1 MHAIDTAGS
10 INGKFSEGNPSTG
23 QRATR
28 VGADWL
34 NDLQANVLK
43 LLSEAGIVPT
53 KGRDVD
59 VLEAIKAIARGV
71 GGGSGSGGGVPST
84 RKITVG
90 GLLTT
95 SGEDLSQDR
104 KLTVPAASAA
114 EVLAGSDDAKAITPK
129 ALFDAYAGALNGKSV
144 QIGPLTFKAG
154 SNLGLYGQ
162 RQVYTPFATPF
173 ATACWGVMP
182 IVRNDSGGTNRDVW
196 AQLVGAA
203 GKDGF
208 TVMIQDSSAAGDR
221 NCDGFDYV
229 AIGL

>member
-10 INGKFSEGNPSTG
+10 INGKFSEGNPGTG

-34 NDLQANVLK
+34 NDLQGNVLK
-43 LLSEAGIVPT
+43 LLSEAGIEPI
-53 KGRDVD
+53 KGRDAD
-59 VLEAIKAIARGV
+59 VLDAIKAIARGV
-71 GGGSGSGGGVPST
+71 GGGGSGGGGVPSA
-84 RKITVG
+84 RKISTA
-90 GLLTT
+90 GLITT
-95 SGEDLSQDR
+95 TGEDLSQDR
-104 KLTVPAASAA
+104 TLTVPSASPA
-114 EVLAGSDDAKAITPK
+114 EILAGQVDSKAITPK
-129 ALFDAYAGALNGKSV
+129 ALFDAYAGVINGRSV
-144 QIGPLTFKAG
+144 QIGPLIFKAG

-162 RQVYTPFATPF
+162 RQVFTAFATPF
-173 ATACWGVMP
+173 PTACWGVVP

-196 AQLVGAA
+196 AQMVGAP

-208 TVMIQDSSAAGDR
+208 TVMIQDSSSAGDR